1 MLKLVYIFKE
11 TGGETLAGAAPS
23 ESQTLIPS
31 FGHAVF
37 CPVPPPPIFAQNN
50 TGNHNVTT
58 SCQSPSFSLRVK
70 ESCNSICLVELV
82 M

>member
-37 CPVPPPPIFAQNN
+37 CPVPPPP
-50 TGNHNVTT
+50 
-58 SCQSPSFSLRVK
+58 SLLKIIQVIIMLPLHVRVPLSLF
-70 ESCNSICLVELV
+70 E
-82 M
+82 

>member
-37 CPVPPPPIFAQNN
+37 CPMRPPP
-50 TGNHNVTT
+50 
-58 SCQSPSFSLRVK
+58 SLLKIIQVIIMLPLHVRVPLSLF
-70 ESCNSICLVELV
+70 E
-82 M
+82 